1 MKPLDSIKIQPVE
14 SHSKKLVNLLVERG
28 CLDEDGQQFVARLQR
43 QSRNRSIDTLL
54 MDAGIDEV
62 TVQHA
67 IADISNLF
75 FSKISMENLVP
86 ELLERLGLGWCKE
99 HTVLP
104 ICIEGNRYIAST
116 SVDELFLTND
126 VRLEIGQ
133 NVGQMLATK
142 SEILSIIEQLD
153 KDMYSEQDDPV
164 DQQDELY
171 SDAIEETNGVIDLE
185 EAASDEGSSPVV
197 RLVGEMIT
205 RAVREDAS
213 DVHFESGDDVSRM
226 RFRIDGV
233 LHELMQSPKSLHG
246 PVVSRIK
253 ILANLDI
260 AERRL
265 PQDGRIRATV
275 LGRPIDLRVSTV
287 PTPKGEKVVM
297 RLLDDRN
304 IRIGLDELGFH
315 PEALESWK
323 NEIAS
328 PHGIILV
335 TGPTGCGKTTT
346 LYSSLQQMDRKRLNI
361 STVEDPVEY
370 ELSGITQIQVHDKID
385 MTFSRTLRALLR
397 QDPDVI
403 LLGEIRDM
411 ETASVAIQAAMTGHL
426 VLSTLHTNDAPSS
439 LTRLINIGIEP
450 FLVASAVN
458 GVLAQRLARRVCP
471 KCVTMRA
478 PTEKESKL
486 IAGYECKLVPH
497 AVGCS
502 ACRGSG
508 YSGRLGVYELL
519 TMDDE
524 LRDAIASNPTITSF
538 RNLAIKRGMKNL
550 RHDGFAK
557 VVDGLTTFDE
567 ILRLT
572 A

>member
-1 MKPLDSIKIQPVE
+1 MKPLASTELRPVE
-14 SHSKKLVNLLVERG
+14 SHSKKLIDLLTEQE
-28 CLDEDGQQFVARLQR
+28 CLDAEGLVLVTRLQR
-43 QSRNRSIDTLL
+43 QSRGRPLSTILV
-54 MDAGIDEV
+54 DAGVDEEA
-62 TVQHA
+62 VQRA
-67 IADISNLF
+67 VAEISNLQF
-75 FSKISMENLVP
+75 AKIEQQDVELALVD
-86 ELLERLGLGWCKE
+86 RLGLSWCKE
-99 HTVLP
+99 HTVVP
-104 ICIEGNRYIAST
+104 VCIDGKNYLAAT
-116 SVDELFLTND
+116 SIDELFLTD
-126 VRLEIGQ
+126 DIRMEVGSR
-133 NVGQMLATK
+133 VGQMLSTRRDIVSILDALEKK
-142 SEILSIIEQLD
+142 SDIRETSYDESGDDASFYAEEEQT
-153 KDMYSEQDDPV
+153 
-164 DQQDELY
+164 
-171 SDAIEETNGVIDLE
+171 ETIDLE
-185 EAASDEGSSPVV
+185 ETAANADSSPVV

-213 DVHFESGDDVSRM
+213 DVHFESGDTGSRI

-233 LHELMQSPKSLHG
+233 LHELMDSPKRLHG
-246 PVVSRIK
+246 SVVSRIK

-260 AERRL
+260 SERRL

-304 IRIGLDELGFH
+304 IRIGLDELGFRK
-315 PEALESWK
+315 EALASWK
-323 NEIAS
+323 HEIAS

-346 LYSSLQQMDRKRLNI
+346 LYSSLQEMDRNRLNI

-385 MTFSRTLRALLR
+385 MTFSRALRALLR
-397 QDPDVI
+397 QDPDVV

-458 GVLAQRLARRVCP
+458 GVLAQRLARKVCP
-471 KCVTMRA
+471 KCVQLKS
-478 PTEKESKL
+478 PNEKETKL
-486 IAGYECKLVPH
+486 LEGYDCEQIPH

-519 TMDDE
+519 IMDDE

-538 RNLAIKRGMKNL
+538 RNLAIERGMQNL

-557 VVDGLTTFDE
+557 VADGLTTVDE

>member
-1 MKPLDSIKIQPVE
+1 MKPLSTTSISPNKSYSQ
-14 SHSKKLVNLLVERG
+14 KLINLLKERN
-28 CLDEDGQQFVARLQR
+28 CLDSEGLELIKRFQR
-43 QSRNRSIDTLL
+43 QSRGRSITALL
-54 MDAGIDEV
+54 IDAGVDENS
-62 TVQHA
+62 VQQA
-67 IADISNLF
+67 VADISNVP
-75 FSKISMENLVP
+75 FSKIEKQHVS
-86 ELLERLGLGWCKE
+86 LGLLNKLGLSWCKE
-99 HTVLP
+99 HVVLP
-104 ICIEGNRYIAST
+104 VCIDGESYLAST
-116 SVDELFLTND
+116 SLDEFFLTND
-126 VRLEIGQ
+126 IRLEVGAK
-133 NVGQMLATK
+133 VGQLLSTGSDIHA
-142 SEILSIIEQLD
+142 ILEQLE
-153 KDMYSEQDDPV
+153 KESEVHKKPVIGDYDEALFSDD
-164 DQQDELY
+164 
-171 SDAIEETNGVIDLE
+171 EEESGIIDLE
-185 EAASDEGSSPVV
+185 EAAADADSSPVV
-197 RLVGEMIT
+197 RIVGEMIT

-213 DVHFESGDDVSRM
+213 DVHFEAGDSASHV

-233 LHELMQSPKSLHG
+233 LHDLIDAPKHLHSAI
-246 PVVSRIK
+246 VSRVK

-304 IRIGLDELGFH
+304 IRIGLNELGFRDD
-315 PEALESWK
+315 ALSSWK
-323 NEIAS
+323 NEISS

-346 LYSSLQQMDRKRLNI
+346 LYSSLQEMDRKRLNI

-385 MTFSRTLRALLR
+385 MTFSRALRALLR
-397 QDPDVI
+397 QDPDVV
-403 LLGEIRDM
+403 LLGEIRDL
-411 ETASVAIQAAMTGHL
+411 ETAHVAIQAAMTGHL

-458 GVLAQRLARRVCP
+458 GVLAQRLARKVCQ
-471 KCVTMRA
+471 KCVQMKS
-478 PTEKESKL
+478 PNEKEAKL
-486 IAGYECKLVPH
+486 LEEYGCDEIPH

-519 TMDDE
+519 IMDDE
-524 LRDAIASNPTITSF
+524 LRDAIAGNPTITSF
-538 RNLAIKRGMKNL
+538 RNLAIERGMQNL

-557 VVDGLTTFDE
+557 VADGLTTVDE

-572 A
+572 L

>member
-1 MKPLDSIKIQPVE
+1 MLSTRRDITSILDILEKE
-14 SHSKKLVNLLVERG
+14 
-28 CLDEDGQQFVARLQR
+28 
-43 QSRNRSIDTLL
+43 IDT
-54 MDAGIDEV
+54 
-62 TVQHA
+62 
-67 IADISNLF
+67 
-75 FSKISMENLVP
+75 
-86 ELLERLGLGWCKE
+86 KE
-99 HTVLP
+99 HTSIVQ
-104 ICIEGNRYIAST
+104 EDDASFYAENEPDT
-116 SVDELFLTND
+116 
-126 VRLEIGQ
+126 
-133 NVGQMLATK
+133 
-142 SEILSIIEQLD
+142 
-153 KDMYSEQDDPV
+153 
-164 DQQDELY
+164 
-171 SDAIEETNGVIDLE
+171 IDLE
-185 EAASDEGSSPVV
+185 EAAADADSSPVV

-213 DVHFESGDDVSRM
+213 DVHFESDDNSSHV

-233 LHELMQSPKSLHG
+233 LHELMDSPKRLHAS
-246 PVVSRIK
+246 VVSRIK

-260 AERRL
+260 SERRL

-304 IRIGLDELGFH
+304 IRIGLDELGFRK
-315 PEALESWK
+315 EALASWK
-323 NEIAS
+323 HEIES

-346 LYSSLQQMDRKRLNI
+346 LYSSLQEMDRKRLNI

-385 MTFSRTLRALLR
+385 MTFSRALRALLR
-397 QDPDVI
+397 QDPDVV

-426 VLSTLHTNDAPSS
+426 VLSTLYTNDAPSS

-471 KCVTMRA
+471 KCVQMKT
-478 PTEKESKL
+478 PNKKEAKFL
-486 IAGYECKLVPH
+486 EGYCCDQIPQ
-497 AVGCS
+497 AIGCS

-519 TMDDE
+519 IMDDE

-538 RNLAIKRGMKNL
+538 RNLAIQRGMNNL

-557 VVDGLTTFDE
+557 VADGSTTVEE
-567 ILRLT
+567 ILKLT
-572 A
+572 V

>member
-62 TVQHA
+62 TVQQA

-104 ICIEGNRYIAST
+104 ICIEDNTYIAST

-171 SDAIEETNGVIDLE
+171 SDVIEETNGVIDLE

-213 DVHFESGDDVSRM
+213 DIHFESGDDVSRM

-458 GVLAQRLARRVCP
+458 GVLAQRLARRVCS

-486 IAGYECKLVPH
+486 IAGYECELVPH

>member
-1 MKPLDSIKIQPVE
+1 MKPLGSTELRPVE
-14 SHSKKLVNLLVERG
+14 THSKKLIKLLTERG
-28 CLDEDGQQFVARLQR
+28 CLDVEGLAFVTRLQR
-43 QSRNRSIDTLL
+43 QSRGRPLSTILV
-54 MDAGIDEV
+54 DAGVDEES
-62 TVQHA
+62 VQRA
-67 IADISNLF
+67 VADVSNLRF
-75 FSKISMENLVP
+75 AKIEQEKVVLELV
-86 ELLERLGLGWCKE
+86 ERLGLAWCKE
-99 HTVLP
+99 HTVVP
-104 ICIEGNRYIAST
+104 VCIDGRDYLAAT
-116 SVDELFLTND
+116 SIDELFLTD
-126 VRLEIGQ
+126 DIRMEVGSR
-133 NVGQMLATK
+133 VGQMLSTRRDIV
-142 SEILSIIEQLD
+142 SILDVLEKDPDIQETSYADDDASFYEEEEQT
-153 KDMYSEQDDPV
+153 E
-164 DQQDELY
+164 
-171 SDAIEETNGVIDLE
+171 AIDLE
-185 EAASDEGSSPVV
+185 EAAADADSSPVV
-197 RLVGEMIT
+197 RLVGELIT

-213 DVHFESGDDVSRM
+213 DVHFESGDTGSHI

-233 LHELMQSPKSLHG
+233 LHKLMESPKHLHSS
-246 PVVSRIK
+246 VVSRIK

-260 AERRL
+260 SERRL

-275 LGRPIDLRVSTV
+275 LSRPIDLRVSTV

-304 IRIGLDELGFH
+304 IRIGLDELGFRK
-315 PEALESWK
+315 EALVSWK
-323 NEIAS
+323 HEIES

-346 LYSSLQQMDRKRLNI
+346 LYSSLQEMDRKRLNI

-385 MTFSRTLRALLR
+385 MTFSRALRALLR
-397 QDPDVI
+397 QDPDVV

-458 GVLAQRLARRVCP
+458 GVLAQRLARRVCS
-471 KCVTMRA
+471 KCVEMRT
-478 PTEKESKL
+478 PNEKEAKHL
-486 IAGYECKLVPH
+486 EGYDCEHIPH

-519 TMDDE
+519 IMDDE

-538 RNLAIKRGMKNL
+538 RNLAIERGMKNL

-557 VVDGLTTFDE
+557 VADGLTTVDE

>member
-1 MKPLDSIKIQPVE
+1 
-14 SHSKKLVNLLVERG
+14 
-28 CLDEDGQQFVARLQR
+28 
-43 QSRNRSIDTLL
+43 
-54 MDAGIDEV
+54 
-62 TVQHA
+62 
-67 IADISNLF
+67 
-75 FSKISMENLVP
+75 
-86 ELLERLGLGWCKE
+86 
-99 HTVLP
+99 VLP
-104 ICIEGNRYIAST
+104 ICIEGNTYIAST

-133 NVGQMLATK
+133 KVGQMLATK
-142 SEILSIIEQLD
+142 SEIICIIEQLE
-153 KDMYSEQDDPV
+153 KDIYNEQAAPV
-164 DQQDELY
+164 DQQDDLY

-185 EAASDEGSSPVV
+185 EAASDEESSPVV

-213 DVHFESGDDVSRM
+213 DVHFESSDDVSRI

-233 LHELMQSPKSLHG
+233 LHELMQAPKKLHG

-304 IRIGLDELGFH
+304 IRIGLDELGFRS
-315 PEALESWK
+315 EALESWK
-323 NEIAS
+323 HEISS

-385 MTFSRTLRALLR
+385 MTFSRALRALLR
-397 QDPDVI
+397 QDPDVV

-458 GVLAQRLARRVCP
+458 GVLAQRLARRVCS

-478 PTEKESKL
+478 PTKKESKL
-486 IAGYECKLVPH
+486 IAGYECELVPH

-519 TMDDE
+519 IMDDE

-538 RNLAIKRGMKNL
+538 RNLAMKRGMKNL

>member
-1 MKPLDSIKIQPVE
+1 MKPLDSIQLQPVE
-14 SHSKKLVNLLVERG
+14 TYAQKLLHSLTESG
-28 CLDEDGQQFVARLQR
+28 SLDNEGQQLLARLQR
-43 QSRNRSIDTLL
+43 HARGKSIETLL
-54 MDAGIDEV
+54 VDAGADEES
-62 TVQHA
+62 VQRA
-67 IADISNLF
+67 SAKISNVLF
-75 FSKISMENLVP
+75 FKIEDQHVALDLV
-86 ELLERLGLGWCKE
+86 EQVGLSWCKE
-99 HTVLP
+99 HTALP
-104 ICIEGNRYIAST
+104 VCIDGNNYIAST

-133 NVGQMLATK
+133 HVGQMLSTK
-142 SEILSIIEQLD
+142 KDIARAIEQLEKTSFTS
-153 KDMYSEQDDPV
+153 KDAMSSCV
-164 DQQDELY
+164 DEIHTEE
-171 SDAIEETNGVIDLE
+171 IESAAVIDLE
-185 EAASDEGSSPVV
+185 EAASNEGSSPVV

-213 DVHFESGDDVSRM
+213 DIHFESGDANSEI

-233 LHELMQSPKSLHG
+233 LHSLMKSPKQLHSS
-246 PVVSRIK
+246 VASRLK

-275 LGRPIDLRVSTV
+275 SGRPIDLRVSTV

-304 IRIGLDELGFH
+304 IRIGLDELGFNKN
-315 PEALESWK
+315 ALASWK
-323 NEIAS
+323 HEIGS

-346 LYSSLQQMDRKRLNI
+346 LYSSLQEMDRKRLNI

-385 MTFSRTLRALLR
+385 MTFSRALRALLR
-397 QDPDVI
+397 QDPDVV
-403 LLGEIRDM
+403 LLGEIRDI

-458 GVLAQRLARRVCP
+458 GVLAQRLARRVCS
-471 KCVTMRA
+471 KCVKMEA
-478 PTEKESKL
+478 PREKEARVL
-486 IAGYECKLVPH
+486 DGLGCERVPH

-519 TMDDE
+519 IMDDE

-538 RNLAIKRGMKNL
+538 RNLAIERGMKNL

-557 VVDGLTTFDE
+557 VVDGLTTVDE

>member
-1 MKPLDSIKIQPVE
+1 MKPLTTTRQQPVE
-14 SHSKKLVNLLVERG
+14 SHADKLINLIVEREFLDKEGVSLVN
-28 CLDEDGQQFVARLQR
+28 RLQR
-43 QSRNRSIDTLL
+43 QSRGRSITAILV
-54 MDAGIDEV
+54 DAGVEEESV
-62 TVQHA
+62 LRAV
-67 IADISNLF
+67 ADISNLKF
-75 FSKISMENLVP
+75 AKISVEQVELG
-86 ELLERLGLGWCKE
+86 LLERLGYGWCKE
-99 HTVLP
+99 HTVIP
-104 ICIEGNRYIAST
+104 VCIDGTQYLAST
-116 SVDELFLTND
+116 SIDELFLTD
-126 VRLEIGQ
+126 DIRLEVGADIGQ
-133 NVGQMLATK
+133 LLSTRRD
-142 SEILSIIEQLD
+142 ILSILESVGQ
-153 KDMYSEQDDPV
+153 KA
-164 DQQDELY
+164 
-171 SDAIEETNGVIDLE
+171 DATGPNSLREEYDTSFYESEETTTTVDLE
-185 EAASDEGSSPVV
+185 EAAADADSSPVV

-213 DVHFESGDDVSRM
+213 DVHFEPGDASSFI

-233 LHELMQSPKSLHG
+233 LHELMESSKKLHG
-246 PVVSRIK
+246 AVVSRVK

-260 AERRL
+260 AQRRL

-304 IRIGLDELGFH
+304 IRIGLDELGFRE
-315 PEALESWK
+315 EALASWK
-323 NEIAS
+323 QEISS
-328 PHGIILV
+328 PHGIVLV

-385 MTFSRTLRALLR
+385 MTFSRALRALLR
-397 QDPDVI
+397 QDPDVV

-411 ETASVAIQAAMTGHL
+411 ETANVAIQAAMTGHL

-458 GVLAQRLARRVCP
+458 GVLAQRLARRVCS
-471 KCVTMRA
+471 KCVQMKT
-478 PTEKESKL
+478 PTQKEAKIL
-486 IAGYECKLVPH
+486 EGYDFKKIPH
-497 AVGCS
+497 AVGCAS
-502 ACRGSG
+502 CRGSG
-508 YSGRLGVYELL
+508 YSGRLGIYELL
-519 TMDDE
+519 IMDDE

-538 RNLAIKRGMKNL
+538 RTLAIERGMKNL

-557 VVDGLTTFDE
+557 VVEGLTTIDE
-567 ILRLT
+567 IVRLT

>member
-1 MKPLDSIKIQPVE
+1 MKPLFSATIHPVV
-14 SHSKKLVNLLVERG
+14 SHAHKLLQLLKRNG
-28 CLDEDGQQFVARLQR
+28 SLDEEGYQLVTKMQQ
-43 QSRNRSIDTLL
+43 QSRGRTLATLL
-54 MDAGIDEV
+54 IDAGVDEEI
-62 TVQHA
+62 VQRGVA
-67 IADISNLF
+67 EISNVVF
-75 FSKISMENLVP
+75 AKIETQHVSND
-86 ELLERLGLGWCKE
+86 LLERVGLAWCKE

-104 ICIEGNRYIAST
+104 VCFEGKMYIASVT
-116 SVDELFLTND
+116 VDELFLTND
-126 VRLEIGQ
+126 VRME
-133 NVGQMLATK
+133 VGQDVGQLLSTRRALV
-142 SEILSIIEQLD
+142 SIL
-153 KDMYSEQDDPV
+153 
-164 DQQDELY
+164 DELGRNVAACKQSLDDTQGFTY
-171 SDAIEETNGVIDLE
+171 EDDTDNAGEIDLE
-185 EAASDEGSSPVV
+185 AAATDPSSSPVV

-205 RAVREDAS
+205 RAAREDAS
-213 DVHFESGDDVSRM
+213 DIHFESGEDCSHI

-233 LHELMQSPKSLHG
+233 LHELMQSKKSMHG
-246 PVVSRIK
+246 SVVSRIK

-275 LGRPIDLRVSTV
+275 LGRPLDLRVSTV

-304 IRIGLDELGFH
+304 IRIGLDELGFKE
-315 PEALESWK
+315 EALAAWK
-323 NEIAS
+323 QEISS

-346 LYSSLQQMDRKRLNI
+346 LYSSLQEMDRKRLNI

-385 MTFSRTLRALLR
+385 MTFSRALRALLR
-397 QDPDVI
+397 QDPDVV
-403 LLGEIRDM
+403 LLGEIRDI

-458 GVLAQRLARRVCP
+458 GVLAQRLARRVCS
-471 KCVTMRA
+471 KCVLMEA
-478 PTEKESKL
+478 PTEKEAQVL
-486 IAGYECKLVPH
+486 DGLDFEVVPH
-497 AVGCS
+497 VVGCS
-502 ACRGSG
+502 SCRGSG
-508 YSGRLGVYELL
+508 YTGRLGVYELL
-519 TMDDE
+519 IMDDE

-538 RNLAIKRGMKNL
+538 RKLARERGMKNL

-557 VVDGLTTFDE
+557 AIDGLTTVDE

>member
-1 MKPLDSIKIQPVE
+1 MKPLNAIKLRPVE
-14 SHSKKLVNLLVERG
+14 SHSDKLINLLTERD
-28 CLDEDGQQFVARLQR
+28 CLDAEALALVSRLQR
-43 QSRNRSIDTLL
+43 QSRGRPLSTILV
-54 MDAGIDEV
+54 DAGIDEES
-62 TVQHA
+62 VQRA
-67 IADISNLF
+67 IADISNLRF
-75 FSKISMENLVP
+75 AKVDKEQVVLALV
-86 ELLERLGLGWCKE
+86 ERLGLDWCKE
-99 HTVLP
+99 HIVVP
-104 ICIEGNRYIAST
+104 VCIDGKNYLAST
-116 SVDELFLTND
+116 SIDEFFLTD
-126 VRLEIGQ
+126 DLRLEVGPDI
-133 NVGQMLATK
+133 GQMLSTRRDIVSILEALEKDSDVQETSYV
-142 SEILSIIEQLD
+142 SEVDDASFCAED
-153 KDMYSEQDDPV
+153 GESE
-164 DQQDELY
+164 
-171 SDAIEETNGVIDLE
+171 AIDLE
-185 EAASDEGSSPVV
+185 EAAVDADSSPVV

-213 DVHFESGDDVSRM
+213 DVHFESSESNSHI

-233 LHELMQSPKSLHG
+233 LHELMDSPKGLHG
-246 PVVSRIK
+246 AVVSRIK

-260 AERRL
+260 SERRL

-304 IRIGLDELGFH
+304 IRIGLHELGFRE
-315 PEALESWK
+315 EALASWK
-323 NEIAS
+323 HEIAS

-346 LYSSLQQMDRKRLNI
+346 LYSSLQEMDRKRLNI

-370 ELSGITQIQVHDKID
+370 ELSGITQIQIHDKID
-385 MTFSRTLRALLR
+385 MTFSRALRALLR
-397 QDPDVI
+397 QDPDVV

-471 KCVTMRA
+471 KCVQMKT
-478 PTEKESKL
+478 PNEKEAKL
-486 IAGYECKLVPH
+486 LEGYDCEQVPH

-519 TMDDE
+519 IMDDE

-538 RNLAIKRGMKNL
+538 RNLAIERGMQNL

-557 VVDGLTTFDE
+557 VADGLTTVGE